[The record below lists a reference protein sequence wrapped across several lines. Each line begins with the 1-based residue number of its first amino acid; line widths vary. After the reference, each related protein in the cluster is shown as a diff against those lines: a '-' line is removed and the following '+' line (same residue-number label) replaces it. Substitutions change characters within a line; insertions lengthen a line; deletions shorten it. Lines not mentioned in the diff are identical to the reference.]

1 MPRLMMLKE
10 ENSYEGRS
18 LHDLGI
24 LLGGGPVNEV
34 RPTARRSRRR
44 RAQEIQ
50 GMFAMHGL
58 ELETEPES
66 KATEIGTESS
76 APGERASEVNPLPY
90 RMVLANWPDVWRE
103 RWGRRANDFEE
114 QEGLS
119 WRDAEGR
126 AFVEVWGEFRSS
138 SIERN

>member
-1 MPRLMMLKE
+1 MLKE

-18 LHDLGI
+18 LHDLGN

-34 RPTARRSRRR
+34 RPSTARRSRRR
-44 RAQEIQ
+44 RAQQTQ
-50 GMFAMHGL
+50 GMFAIHGL
-58 ELETEPES
+58 ELETESVS
-66 KATEIGTESS
+66 KVPVSGMESS
-76 APGERASEVNPLPY
+76 APGERASKVNPLPY

-103 RWGRRANDFEE
+103 RWGQRANELEE
-114 QEGLS
+114 REKLS

-126 AFVEVWGEFRSS
+126 AFVEVWGEFRSA